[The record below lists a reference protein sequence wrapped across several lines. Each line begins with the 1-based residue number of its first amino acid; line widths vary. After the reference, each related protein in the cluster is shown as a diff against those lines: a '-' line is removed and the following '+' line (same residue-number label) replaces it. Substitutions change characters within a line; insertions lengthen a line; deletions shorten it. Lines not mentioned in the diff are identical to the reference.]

1 MIHSYIYIYYMIHSY
16 IYICIYKC
24 KYIYIYINTH
34 KWQIELDKKRTH
46 IYTYRSNLDVF
57 GYPGIDS
64 RSSVAVISD
73 GSIWDVSPLAI
84 RLKKYTEI
92 ELGMLQLTNKMRITQ
107 MLGVN
112 NTIACHFWSQKHFVS
127 AETLK
132 SVQSCSGI
140 AQSYGSSLA
149 THHSQLFSILF
160 AI

>member
-1 MIHSYIYIYYMIHSY
+1 MGSLWWLYAYISMHKLEPQWPLFFGGFAHPKRGHLGSRYIHIWYQYAHIYIYIYMIHSYIYILYIYYMIHSYIY

-24 KYIYIYINTH
+24 KYIYIYTH

-64 RSSVAVISD
+64 RSSGAVISD

-92 ELGMLQLTNKMRITQ
+92 ELGMLQLTNKI
-107 MLGVN
+107 
-112 NTIACHFWSQKHFVS
+112 W
-127 AETLK
+127 E
-132 SVQSCSGI
+132 
-140 AQSYGSSLA
+140 
-149 THHSQLFSILF
+149 
-160 AI
+160 